1 MTNSADSSS
10 VRRTTRL
17 VKAPSLPDQLSFSYN
32 ETCTCGQLMDLGDAL
47 WIGEQ
52 VFYHQTCMPSQ
63 RYCTTCRKSTRC
75 VIKPC
80 SGGLCWCV
88 MTLYDEFALIL
99 IVNSLYCAE
108 CEEAYKSFKLG
119 ASSGV
124 ALPEEMK

>member
-1 MTNSADSSS
+1 
-10 VRRTTRL
+10 
-17 VKAPSLPDQLSFSYN
+17 
-32 ETCTCGQLMDLGDAL
+32 
-47 WIGEQ
+47 
-52 VFYHQTCMPSQ
+52 
-63 RYCTTCRKSTRC
+63 
-75 VIKPC
+75 
-80 SGGLCWCV
+80 